1 MVTSRKEK
9 PNLKVIAGGAK
20 SNIEDDLDALF
31 RLPLADF
38 IDARKALAVKLKKEG
53 RSLDADRVKAL
64 AKPSISA
71 WTVNQLYWRHRVVF
85 DRLLATGPRF
95 REAQTSSR
103 AGKVDAMREA
113 LDARREALSH
123 LSDLA
128 ATLLR
133 EAGHNPTLDMVRR
146 IATTLEA
153 MSAYTSLPDG
163 LSAGRLTKD
172 IDPPGFDALGSFV
185 PEAARTRPAAEAARV
200 KGSSRTNRGPHAGI
214 PRGVVDR
221 EGALDLRAANKS
233 GIAATKTPKSKPPGE
248 ASRLKEARQA
258 RLAVAKVSLQEAKK
272 SLAEARSRAQSLEA
286 AQKNADAEAKQA
298 EKQKHEAETRYKA
311 AIAASTEAAV
321 RAQKITLDLSRAT
334 KAMEEVRGTVE
345 KASRELEL
353 LFRQS

>member
-1 MVTSRKEK
+1 MKT
-9 PNLKVIAGGAK
+9 
-20 SNIEDDLDALF
+20 IEDDLNDLF
-31 RLPLADF
+31 GLPLADF

-71 WTVNQLYWRHRVVF
+71 WTVNQLYWRHRAVF
-85 DRLLATGPRF
+85 DRLLATGQRF
-95 REAQTSSR
+95 REAQTSGR

-153 MSAYTSLPDG
+153 MSAYASLPDG
-163 LSAGRLTKD
+163 LAAGRLTKD
-172 IDPPGFDALGSFV
+172 IDPPGFDALGSFF
-185 PEAARTRPAAEAARV
+185 PDAGTTGPAAEAARV
-200 KGSSRTNRGPHAGI
+200 KGSSPTNRGPHASI
-214 PRGVVDR
+214 LRGVVER
-221 EGALDLRAANKS
+221 EGALDLSAENKPR
-233 GIAATKTPKSKPPGE
+233 IAAATKTSLKSKPLSE

-258 RLAVAKVSLQEAKK
+258 KLAAAKVSLQEAKR
-272 SLAEARSRAQSLEA
+272 SLADARSRAQSLEA
-286 AQKNADAEAKQA
+286 AQKKADAEAKQA
-298 EKQKHEAETRYKA
+298 EKQKHEAEARYKA
-311 AIAASTEAAV
+311 AITASTAAAV
-321 RAQKITLDLSRAT
+321 RAQNI
-334 KAMEEVRGTVE
+334 TVE
-345 KASRELEL
+345 LERAIRAVDEQKRTVEEASRTLES